1 MNKSEAF
8 AVTTTIGPGRLVK
21 DYLFLIDNL
30 QTYVSGE
37 MYSEAKKC
45 FNLTKFKLGY
55 ELSPEGMVFTAVI
68 QDNGQPPIFNIAV
81 VIDNDNQAI
90 TILNFVVPEK
100 LMSRPLKNLK
110 PFIND
115 IVEFSKENKFELRV
129 NHKDTTQA
137 MKVLCNTLE
146 DDEFIVVGPKG
157 E

>member
-8 AVTTTIGPGRLVK
+8 AVTSTIGPGRLVK
-21 DYLFLIDNL
+21 DYLFLMDNL
-30 QTYVSGE
+30 QFYVSGE
-37 MYSEAKKC
+37 MYSETKNC

-55 ELSPEGMVFTAVI
+55 ELSAEGMVFTAVV
-68 QDNGQPPIFNIAV
+68 QDNGQTPIFNIAV

-90 TILNFVVPEK
+90 TILSFVVPDK

-115 IVEFSKENKFELRV
+115 IVEFSKENKFKLRV
-129 NHKDTTQA
+129 NDSNTGQA
-137 MKVLCNTLE
+137 IKVLGKL
-146 DDEFIVVGPKG
+146 DVEFSIVAPKG